1 MLINGQKINAPFRR
15 EIRFP
20 RVEGDIVF
28 TAQAVACSEEFDQ
41 LCPEIEPKVERD
53 LNGNVTRV
61 LHDDPVYIKKFRDRG
76 VKKFDFQ
83 VLKCL
88 VDVTWETVDFKD
100 PESWKNWRN
109 EAREIGLSDIEIM
122 VMLNKIVECLNPT
135 QEVVEEAR
143 KSFLAQKDQKVS

>member
-61 LHDDPVYIKKFRDRG
+61 LHDDPAYIKKFRDRG

-83 VLKCL
+83 VLK
-88 VDVTWETVDFKD
+88 
-100 PESWKNWRN
+100 
-109 EAREIGLSDIEIM
+109 LSLIH
-122 VMLNKIVECLNPT
+122 T
-135 QEVVEEAR
+135 
-143 KSFLAQKDQKVS
+143 